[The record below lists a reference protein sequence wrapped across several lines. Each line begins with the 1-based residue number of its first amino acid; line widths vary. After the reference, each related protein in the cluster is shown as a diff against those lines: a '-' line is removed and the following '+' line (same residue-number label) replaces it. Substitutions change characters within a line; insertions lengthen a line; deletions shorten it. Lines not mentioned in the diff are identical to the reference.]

1 MDARDFIR
9 PRSENGEDNLV
20 DLIYNYLLKVTT
32 AEQAKDFYNHKDI
45 KVVVDAN
52 YNIQK
57 FAINRYFRNLLVE
70 EAGSRMKIVDGL
82 MSSELDIRVPLLN
95 IQINVPNLDWY
106 NLIVSGVI
114 KFILDNEIKLK
125 WNNIRI

>member
-1 MDARDFIR
+1 MDAKDFLR

-32 AEQAKDFYNHKDI
+32 PEEAKTFYNNNDI
-45 KVVVDAN
+45 KLVVSAN

-57 FAINRYFRNLLVE
+57 FTINRYFRNLLVE
-70 EAGSRMKIVDGL
+70 EAGSRMKTVDGVL
-82 MSSELDIRVPLLN
+82 ASDLDIRVPLLN
-95 IQINVPNLDWY
+95 IQINVTNLDWY

-114 KFILDNEIKLK
+114 KFILDNKIKLK
-125 WNNIRI
+125 

>member
-70 EAGSRMKIVDGL
+70 EAGSRMKIVDGV

-95 IQINVPNLDWY
+95 IQISVPNLDWY

-125 WNNIRI
+125 

>member
-95 IQINVPNLDWY
+95 IQISVPNLDWY

-125 WNNIRI
+125 

>member
-125 WNNIRI
+125 